1 VRILTYANIRV
12 LNTVIPPIEE
22 LDLLHREICYAL
34 ADPKRL
40 QILYLLAEQPSQVG
54 QIATRLEMPQSTV
67 SRHLTILRQR
77 NLVVGIRTA
86 NTIEYRLVNDQ
97 IIQAMEI
104 MRSLLGTLVQQEA
117 AMLKLPGG
125 D

>member
-1 VRILTYANIRV
+1 MHILTYANIRV

-22 LDLLHREICYAL
+22 LDLFHREIRYAL

-54 QIATRLEMPQSTV
+54 QIAIRLEMPQSTI

-77 NLVVGIRTA
+77 NLVVGVRTA
-86 NTIEYRLVNDQ
+86 NTIEYRFVNDQ
-97 IIQAMEI
+97 IIQRA
-104 MRSLLGTLVQQEA
+104 
-117 AMLKLPGG
+117 
-125 D
+125 